1 MLDKKWICPKCGG
14 DNTAFLP
21 LVKKVTTYQLFR
33 TGTQEYETFQ
43 IFASSSVADNAQ
55 PPQHTV
61 YRCLDA
67 PIFKSEPEKVNLDP
81 AGLREHFVWR
91 HLDKLYD
98 ALPERFHPSISFTT
112 VSFSS
117 HVNKKEPEYISP
129 YEAAALSF
137 VLSIDSI
144 TAGVSQGNSPLSPA
158 VVFLFSSVIHFL
170 SILLGTFAGRRLSGK
185 LSGNLSFLP
194 ALLLFLLAISRL
206 F

>member
-91 HLDKLYD
+91 HLDKLGLYFIL
-98 ALPERFHPSISFTT
+98 ATFVLLVIYTYQH
-112 VSFSS
+112 SFSAAFF
-117 HVNKKEPEYISP
+117 YIL
-129 YEAAALSF
+129 YFIGGTIGAL
-137 VLSIDSI
+137 
-144 TAGVSQGNSPLSPA
+144 
-158 VVFLFSSVIHFL
+158 VVR
-170 SILLGTFAGRRLSGK
+170 FALEIIYGLYQEGRSNICLDCGHIYQ
-185 LSGNLSFLP
+185 P
-194 ALLLFLLAISRL
+194 SREG
-206 F
+206 

>member
-1 MLDKKWICPKCGG
+1 MLISYCS
-14 DNTAFLP
+14 FLV
-21 LVKKVTTYQLFR
+21 LCIALSAD
-33 TGTQEYETFQ
+33 TF
-43 IFASSSVADNAQ
+43 A
-55 PPQHTV
+55 
-61 YRCLDA
+61 
-67 PIFKSEPEKVNLDP
+67 
-81 AGLREHFVWR
+81 AGLSYSASKVRVPINSMCILSLVSGFTFTLSLSVGEKLTAWIPPNASTLLSF
-91 HLDKLYD
+91 LILLILSLYKLYD

-185 LSGNLSFLP
+185 LSCNLSFLP

>member
-1 MLDKKWICPKCGG
+1 MLISYCS
-14 DNTAFLP
+14 FLV
-21 LVKKVTTYQLFR
+21 LCIALSAD
-33 TGTQEYETFQ
+33 TF
-43 IFASSSVADNAQ
+43 A
-55 PPQHTV
+55 
-61 YRCLDA
+61 
-67 PIFKSEPEKVNLDP
+67 
-81 AGLREHFVWR
+81 AGLSYSASKVRVPINSMCILSLVSGFTFTLSLSVGEKLTAWIPPNASTLLSF
-91 HLDKLYD
+91 LILSLYKLYD

-158 VVFLFSSVIHFL
+158 VVFHFSSVIHFL